1 MSLKSWGWGAER
13 EPEAAAL
20 HSMGLKIGRVIGRGQ
35 GLYALADGQSTRLA
49 SVSGA
54 FDYRAALPSDYP
66 AAGDFVACREEQGT
80 WVIEQV
86 LARKGVLSRKAA
98 GVKEEEQVL
107 AANLD
112 GVFLVFAAGTE
123 RGFPPRLAER
133 LLAQVRESGARP
145 VILLN
150 KADLAENREAFRE
163 QAQACAP
170 GVEFL
175 FTSAVSGENLDRLRA
190 LLEPEKTFYFLGKS
204 GVGKSSLINALF
216 GREVMRTAE
225 IRAKDGRGR
234 HTTTSRELFLLP
246 EGALLVDS
254 PGLREAALWA
264 EGASVEEAFPE
275 IGALAGKCRFRDCG
289 HAGEP
294 GCAVQEALAAGS
306 LDPRR
311 YESYL
316 ADRREA
322 RYHRLRG
329 DQNAQRLERLRWKK
343 IAKMVKDL
351 YKEREKSP

>member
-1 MSLKSWGWGAER
+1 MSLKSWGWTVER

-20 HSMGLKIGRVIGRGQ
+20 LSMGLKIGRVIGRGR

-54 FDYRAALPSDYP
+54 FGYRAVLPSDYP

-98 GVKEEEQVL
+98 GAKEEEQVL
-107 AANLD
+107 AANVD

-123 RGFPPRLAER
+123 RGFLPRLVER
-133 LLAQVRESGARP
+133 LLAQVRECGARP

-150 KADLAENREAFRE
+150 KADLAESREAFRE

-175 FTSAVSGENLDRLRA
+175 FTSALTGENLDGLRA
-190 LLEPEKTFYFLGKS
+190 LLEPEKTYYFLGKS

-234 HTTTSRELFLLP
+234 HTTTSRELFRLLS
-246 EGALLVDS
+246 GALLLDS

-264 EGASVEEAFPE
+264 EEASVDDAFPE
-275 IGALAGKCRFRDCG
+275 IRSLAGKCRFRDCG

-294 GCAVQEALAAGS
+294 GCAVQEALVAGS

-322 RYHRLRG
+322 RFHRLRG
-329 DQNAQRLERLRWKK
+329 DLNAQRLERLRWKR
-343 IAKMVKDL
+343 ISRMVKDL
-351 YKEREKSP
+351 HKDREKSP